1 MLLLVLIHK
10 PTRLNQNELLLAPV
24 RALYYRIFNPQRH
37 QEFVMSAIRI
47 ASRITRI
54 KTSPS
59 STAAD
64 RANALRRAGKSIV
77 NLVTGEPDFDTPEV
91 IRQAACAAIERGET
105 RYTQN
110 NGTPALRQAIA
121 DKFQRENRLSFS
133 PDNIIV
139 TCGAKSAI
147 FNALTATLEPGDK
160 VLIPAPYWVSY
171 PDMVLACEG
180 EPVILAC
187 QEENGFK
194 LTAEQLQAAITPEC
208 RWLLLNSPS
217 NPSGASY
224 TESELRALAD
234 VLLEHPG
241 LAIMTDDIYEHI
253 RFDDSQPCHLLA
265 VEPALADRTLV
276 VNGVSKT
283 YAMTGWRIGYAAGP
297 AGLITAMGTLQSQS
311 TSNACSVS
319 QAAALAALGSG
330 TDFIDRSRETYRLRR
345 DRMVE
350 AINNIPGLA
359 CKKPDG
365 AFYLYVNCAGILGRQ
380 TPQGNTLQNDNDV
393 VLYLLESEGVAVV
406 PGAAYGISPFFRLS
420 IATDI
425 DTLLEGA
432 NRMAR
437 AVAQLR

>member
-1 MLLLVLIHK
+1 
-10 PTRLNQNELLLAPV
+10 
-24 RALYYRIFNPQRH
+24 
-37 QEFVMSAIRI
+37 MSAIHI

-64 RANALRRAGKSIV
+64 RANALSRAGRSIV

-121 DKFQRENRLSFS
+121 DKFRQENRLHFA
-133 PDNIIV
+133 PDDIIV

-147 FNALTATLEPGDK
+147 FNALAATLEPGDK
-160 VLIPAPYWVSY
+160 VLIPAPFWVSY
-171 PDMVLACEG
+171 PDMVLACDG
-180 EPVILAC
+180 EPLIVPC
-187 QEENGFK
+187 QEEHGFK
-194 LTAEQLQAAITPEC
+194 LTAEQLRAAITPDC
-208 RWLLLNSPS
+208 RWLLLNSPG

-224 TESELRALAD
+224 SEGELRALAD
-234 VLLEHPG
+234 VLLDHPT

-253 RFDDSQPCHLLA
+253 RFDRAAPTHLLA

-297 AGLITAMGTLQSQS
+297 QALINAMGTLQSQS

-319 QAAALAALGSG
+319 QAAALAALASGSE
-330 TDFIDRSRETYRLRR
+330 FIERSREIYRQRR
-345 DRMVE
+345 DRMAAAV
-350 AINNIPGLA
+350 NDIPGLS
-359 CKKPDG
+359 CRLPDG
-365 AFYLYVNCAGILGRQ
+365 AFIFMS
-380 TPQGNTLQNDNDV
+380 T
-393 VLYLLESEGVAVV
+393 
-406 PGAAYGISPFFRLS
+406 
-420 IATDI
+420 
-425 DTLLEGA
+425 
-432 NRMAR
+432 AR
-437 AVAQLR
+437 AFWGVGRRRAKP

>member
-1 MLLLVLIHK
+1 
-10 PTRLNQNELLLAPV
+10 
-24 RALYYRIFNPQRH
+24 
-37 QEFVMSAIRI
+37 MSAIRI

-64 RANALRRAGKSIV
+64 RANALRREGKSIV

-91 IRQAACAAIERGET
+91 IRKAACAAIEQGET

-121 DKFQRENRLSFS
+121 DKFWRENNLRFT

-147 FNALTATLEPGDK
+147 FNALAATLEPGDK

-180 EPVILAC
+180 EPVIIPC
-187 QEENGFK
+187 KEEQGFK
-194 LTAEQLQAAITPEC
+194 LTAEQLRAAITPDC

-224 TESELRALAD
+224 SDSELRALAD
-234 VLLEHPG
+234 VLLAYPTM
-241 LAIMTDDIYEHI
+241 AIMTDDIYEHI
-253 RFDDSQPCHLLA
+253 RFDRTSPTHLLA
-265 VEPALADRTLV
+265 VEPKLADRTLV

-297 AGLITAMGTLQSQS
+297 QALIAAMGTLQSQS

-319 QAAALAALGSG
+319 QAAAVAALASG
-330 TDFIDRSRETYRLRR
+330 TDFIEHSRETYRQRR
-345 DRMVE
+345 DQMVA
-350 AINNIPGLA
+350 AINEIPGLT
-359 CKKPDG
+359 CRTPDG

-380 TPQGNTLQNDNDV
+380 TPQGATLNNDNDV

-406 PGAAYGISPFFRLS
+406 AGTAYGISPYFRLS
-420 IATDI
+420 IATSI

-432 NRMAR
+432 KRMAH

>member
-1 MLLLVLIHK
+1 
-10 PTRLNQNELLLAPV
+10 
-24 RALYYRIFNPQRH
+24 
-37 QEFVMSAIRI
+37 MSAIRI

-64 RANALRRAGKSIV
+64 RANALRREGKSIV

-91 IRQAACAAIERGET
+91 IRRAACAAIEQGET

-110 NGTPALRQAIA
+110 NGTPILRQAIA
-121 DKFQRENRLSFS
+121 DKFMRENHLSFTAN
-133 PDNIIV
+133 NIIV

-147 FNALTATLEPGDK
+147 FNALAATLEPGDK

-171 PDMVLACEG
+171 PDMVMACDG
-180 EPVILAC
+180 QPVIIPC
-187 QEENGFK
+187 QQEHGFK
-194 LTAEQLQAAITPEC
+194 LTAEQLRAAITPEC

-224 TESELRALAD
+224 SDQELRALAD
-234 VLLEHPG
+234 VLMEHPT

-253 RFDDSQPCHLLA
+253 RFDRSTPNHLLA
-265 VEPALADRTLV
+265 IEPGLADRTLV

-297 AGLITAMGTLQSQS
+297 EALITAMGTLQSQS

-319 QAAALAALGSG
+319 QAAAVAALNSG
-330 TDFIDRSRETYRLRR
+330 TDFIEQSRETYRQRR
-345 DRMVE
+345 DQMVD
-350 AINNIPGLA
+350 AINSIPGLT
-359 CKKPDG
+359 CQPPDG
-365 AFYLYVNCAGILGRQ
+365 AFYLYVNCAGMIGRQ
-380 TPQGNTLQNDNDV
+380 TPQGIRLNNDNDV

-406 PGAAYGISPFFRLS
+406 PGAAYGISPYFRLS

-437 AVAQLR
+437 ALAQLC